1 MRVALF
7 MIAALCVSS
16 LVGIDAAGA
25 AVLKARSTID
35 REDIELGDLWSGLPE
50 DVAVKSVIQAPST
63 GQRVTI
69 DAAQLAAIAEQN
81 GIDWQSSGHNDHAII
96 ERVSLMIEVPVP
108 VRPIEAGDIIRAAD
122 LGFERVRAD
131 RLNKQV
137 VTETSHLVGKTA
149 KHALSAT
156 QPIRVTDI
164 GTTLLVTKNSLV
176 SVRIVSG
183 RLNLMMQGKSMDDGG
198 EGDTVRVMNPRSEKM
213 LQGVVHGA
221 GTVYVDPGYPIA
233 VN

>member
-1 MRVALF
+1 MRSALLAFVALL
-7 MIAALCVSS
+7 AASVLTD
-16 LVGIDAAGA
+16 GAGA
-25 AVLKARSTID
+25 ATLKARATID
-35 REDIELGDLWSGLPE
+35 RDDIQLGDLWSGLPPDQAE
-50 DVAVKSVIQAPST
+50 KSVIQAPPT

-69 DAAQLAAIAEQN
+69 DASQLAALADAN
-81 GIDWQSSGHNDHAII
+81 GIDWQSTGRNDRAIV

-108 VRPIEAGDIIRAAD
+108 VRPIEAGEIIRATD
-122 LGFERVRAD
+122 LGFERMRAD

-137 VTETSHLVGKTA
+137 VTETSHLVGKTT

-164 GTTLLVTKNSLV
+164 GTTLLVTKNGIV

-198 EGDTVRVMNPRSEKM
+198 EGDTVRVVNPRSGKV